1 MGNGKGY
8 LECRLCKYASPP
20 WPSYE
25 MRHCQYHNDDIT
37 PPKENGG
44 HMICCHFS
52 ASELYWKENYEW
64 MPPARRF
71 AWFGIDLEAGY
82 LYEFPYPNPEHA
94 VKVKAFEGAS
104 PKNV

>member
-1 MGNGKGY
+1 
-8 LECRLCKYASPP
+8 
-20 WPSYE
+20 
-25 MRHCQYHNDDIT
+25 
-37 PPKENGG
+37 
-44 HMICCHFS
+44 
-52 ASELYWKENYEW
+52 